1 MCKHAFCRVLNRQFK
16 IIEWQLLTMF
26 YWNPYVGTKITLFIV
41 NGFWIAGMST
51 LMGNGICRRK
61 TLLTWM
67 SANVDGINQTVN
79 IKVYIWDIYQQCY
92 NVYYRLGAIFFC
104 GLLGNGRKIRR
115 KKELQLP
122 DETEGASN
130 TTICILEDNRFYWIY
145 CLRSLLNAKNKKRE
159 GRKTQLK
166 GDFLSCCCFNQQK
179 KKRLYSRKKEVE
191 KNVFYFSVNF

>member
-1 MCKHAFCRVLNRQFK
+1 MAIADNVLLKSICWHKNYTVHCQRLLNSGHEYFDGQWYLSEKNTVDLDVGKCWWNKSDCKHKGLHLRHLSAVLQC
-16 IIEWQLLTMF
+16 LLS
-26 YWNPYVGTKITLFIV
+26 VGRHI
-41 NGFWIAGMST
+41 
-51 LMGNGICRRK
+51 
-61 TLLTWM
+61 
-67 SANVDGINQTVN
+67 
-79 IKVYIWDIYQQCY
+79 
-92 NVYYRLGAIFFC
+92 FC

-166 GDFLSCCCFNQQK
+166 GDFLSFCCFNHQ